1 MPLYRFH
8 CKTCDLSVL
17 KLLRANSVINTE
29 VDCGECG
36 ERMIATLGATSV
48 LGKVTIDEYRNKS
61 VDENIEKKLNDRASD
76 RFSKHDLPRIVEKHG
91 KEYAISKGYMDS
103 DGNPKRTRK

>member
-8 CKTCDLSVL
+8 CGSCDLSVL
-17 KLLRANSVINTE
+17 RLLRANSVSNVE
-29 VDCGECG
+29 VDCDGCG
-36 ERMIATLGATSV
+36 EHMIPTLGATSV

-61 VDENIEKKLNDRASD
+61 VDENIEKKLNDRASE
-76 RFSKHDLPRIVEKHG
+76 RFTKHDLPRIVEKHG